1 MVSAATTPAV
11 DLNDPVVRFASNG
24 RSADSAATTAY
35 ALSAM
40 PAVLEAG
47 TVVMFLPADQGIVP
61 ELRSRYPGGELEV
74 VRDLQ
79 ANPRLYLYR
88 LP

>member
-1 MVSAATTPAV
+1 
-11 DLNDPVVRFASNG
+11 
-24 RSADSAATTAY
+24 
-35 ALSAM
+35 M
-40 PAVLEAG
+40 PAVLEPG

-61 ELRSRYPGGELEV
+61 ELRSRYPGGTLEV